1 LQRQLSRD
9 HAEISRIAVSAN
21 PSAATASRLAD
32 LHQRV
37 TNAEVDLGSVGSRI
51 EQVKKKRFDEADIT
65 AAFANFDNV
74 WGTLSSREQAKL
86 VKLLVSRV
94 EFESNEGSIEI
105 SFHPS
110 AIREL
115 TAKNLGDAA

>member
-1 LQRQLSRD
+1 MKPTSPPRSP
-9 HAEISRIAVSAN
+9 I
-21 PSAATASRLAD
+21 
-32 LHQRV
+32 
-37 TNAEVDLGSVGSRI
+37 
-51 EQVKKKRFDEADIT
+51 FDSL
-65 AAFANFDNV
+65 

-94 EFESNEGSIEI
+94 EFESDEGSIKI

-115 TAKNLGDAA
+115 TAKKLGDAA